1 MEPEIVPVLI
11 KKKKKDKDV
20 EGLKRKLEAAFDD
33 SELPVA
39 PESPKEV
46 VDTKMDESFE
56 DKLQSLF
63 KQ

>member
-1 MEPEIVPVLI
+1 MPVLI